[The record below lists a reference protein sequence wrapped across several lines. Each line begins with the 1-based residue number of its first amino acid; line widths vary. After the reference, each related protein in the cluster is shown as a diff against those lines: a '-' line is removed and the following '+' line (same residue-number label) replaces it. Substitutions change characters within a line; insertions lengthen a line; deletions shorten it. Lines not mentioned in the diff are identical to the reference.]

1 VKRGGGVY
9 AWVKAFHVIAAIAW
23 MAGLLYLP
31 RLMVYHCAAQPGS
44 PQFETFKIME
54 RRLLRGI
61 MTPAM
66 ILTWGLGLW
75 LAWWGGWFTSPWF
88 VGKLLV
94 VVGLSAFH
102 GCAARWVKDFAAN
115 QNRRTARF
123 YRWVNELPTVMMIAI
138 VILVI
143 VKPF

>member
-1 VKRGGGVY
+1 VY
-9 AWVKAFHVIAAIAW
+9 AWVKALHVIAAIAW

-31 RLMVYHCAAQPGS
+31 RLMVYHCAAAPGS
-44 PQFETFKIME
+44 PQSETFKIME

-66 ILTWGLGLW
+66 SLTWALGLW
-75 LAWWGGWFTSPWF
+75 LAWWGGAFASAWFA
-88 VGKLLV
+88 GKLLAV
-94 VVGLSAFH
+94 VALSAFH
-102 GCAARWVKDFAAN
+102 GCAWRWVKDFAADE
-115 QNRRTARF
+115 NRRTARF
-123 YRWVNELPTVMMIAI
+123 YRWVNELPTLLMIAI

>member
-1 VKRGGGVY
+1 MYG
-9 AWVKAFHVIAAIAW
+9 WVKALHVIAAIAW

-31 RLMVYHCAAQPGS
+31 RLMVYHCAAAPGS
-44 PQFETFKIME
+44 AQSETFKIME

-66 ILTWGLGLW
+66 SLTWVLGLW
-75 LAWWGGWFTSPWF
+75 LAWSGAWFASAWF
-88 VGKLLV
+88 AGKLFCV
-94 VVGLSAFH
+94 VALSAFH
-102 GCAARWVKDFAAN
+102 GCAARWVKDFAAD

-123 YRWVNELPTVMMIAI
+123 YRWVNELPTLLMIAI